1 MDEFND
7 IKNKNGFKVP
17 DGYFNSFADK
27 MAEMVKEEQA
37 LKSKTFSLKPILS
50 MAAIFISVLVISWS
64 VFSYFNQTAEQIT
77 NSEAL
82 AYLECNIDDIS
93 DDLLYESLADDYT
106 ADNDII
112 NSYDEIDYLEEEI
125 TDDEIID
132 NLNY

>member
-17 DGYFNSFADK
+17 DGYFNNFADK
-27 MAEMVKEEQA
+27 MPFYEERFTIIWA
-37 LKSKTFSLKPILS
+37 SAHDFKPILS

-64 VFSYFNQTAEQIT
+64 VFSYFHQTAEQIT
-77 NSEAL
+77 NSDAL

-93 DDLLYESLADDYT
+93 DDLLYESLGDDYT

-112 NSYDEIDYLEEEI
+112 NSSDEIDYLEEEI

>member
-17 DGYFNSFADK
+17 DGYFNNFADK
-27 MAEMVKEEQA
+27 MTELVKEEQIV
-37 LKSKTFSLKPILS
+37 KSKTFSLKPILS

-64 VFSYFNQTAEQIT
+64 VFSYFNQTTKQIT

-93 DDLLYESLADDYT
+93 DDLLYESLGDDYT

-112 NSYDEIDYLEEEI
+112 NSSDEIDYLEEEI